1 MPTSQRRPVNKHSKR
16 KTHRCKTRN
25 RFLHGL
31 LFVFAA
37 LMLCF
42 GLFLW
47 RAALELNA
55 PAESAVSVSAED
67 FRPVVGDPP
76 YRVAVDAGHGGSD
89 PGARGVVEEKQVTAA
104 TAAALLQ
111 WLEEDSNYIPLQT
124 RESFDA
130 TATPAQRAAAAN
142 AQSPQLLLSIHG
154 NSAPEGST
162 AAGFECY
169 PSVPGRTWHQES
181 YYFAQQLAQGMQA
194 AGAKLRGHGGIRYI
208 YYRGEVKQLVEST
221 HTEVRDERSFTLLE
235 DVNCPAVLA
244 EQCFVTSEE
253 DVAQFGSEEGC
264 KTVARA
270 YYEAICAY
278 FGTQPLDTPL

>member
-1 MPTSQRRPVNKHSKR
+1 M
-16 KTHRCKTRN
+16 
-25 RFLHGL
+25 
-31 LFVFAA
+31 
-37 LMLCF
+37 
-42 GLFLW
+42 
-47 RAALELNA
+47 
-55 PAESAVSVSAED
+55 
-67 FRPVVGDPP
+67 VGDPP
-76 YRVAVDAGHGGSD
+76 YRVCIDADHGGSD
-89 PGARGVVEEKQVTAA
+89 PGARGVVEEKEMTAQ
-104 TAAALLQ
+104 TSEALLAL
-111 WLEEDSNYIPLQT
+111 LEADPNYIPLRS
-124 RESFDA
+124 RESYDV
-130 TATPAQRAAAAN
+130 TAKPSERAGAIN

-154 NSAPEGST
+154 NSAPEGSA

-208 YYRGEVKQLVEST
+208 YYQGEVKQLVEST

-278 FGTQPLDTPL
+278 FGIQPLDTPL

>member
-1 MPTSQRRPVNKHSKR
+1 M
-16 KTHRCKTRN
+16 RN

-47 RAALELNA
+47 KAALELNA

-76 YRVAVDAGHGGSD
+76 YRVAVDAGHGGND

-111 WLEEDSNYIPLQT
+111 WLEQDPNYIPLQT

-130 TATPAQRAAAAN
+130 TATPAQRAAVAS

-154 NSAPEGST
+154 NSAPEGS
-162 AAGFECY
+162 AASGFECY

-208 YYRGEVKQLVEST
+208 YYQGEVKQLVEST

-253 DVAQFGSEEGC
+253 DIAQFGSEEGC
-264 KTVARA
+264 KTVARV

>member
-1 MPTSQRRPVNKHSKR
+1 MAGRSNPRHARRR
-16 KTHRCKTRN
+16 KQCGPSTATVI
-25 RFLHGL
+25 GL
-31 LFVFAA
+31 LVCVVCFSAAFFLWKAA
-37 LMLCF
+37 LSGF
-42 GLFLW
+42 G
-47 RAALELNA
+47 RN
-55 PAESAVSVSAED
+55 ESGEEP

-76 YRVAVDAGHGGSD
+76 YRVCIDAGHGGSD
-89 PGARGVVEEKQVTAA
+89 PGARGVVEEKEMTAQ
-104 TAAALLQ
+104 TSEALLTL
-111 WLEEDSNYIPLQT
+111 LEADPNYIPLRS
-124 RESFDA
+124 RESYDV
-130 TATPAQRAAAAN
+130 TA
-142 AQSPQLLLSIHG
+142 
-154 NSAPEGST
+154 
-162 AAGFECY
+162 
-169 PSVPGRTWHQES
+169 HQES

-208 YYRGEVKQLVEST
+208 YYQGEVKQLVEST

-264 KTVARA
+264 KTVARV